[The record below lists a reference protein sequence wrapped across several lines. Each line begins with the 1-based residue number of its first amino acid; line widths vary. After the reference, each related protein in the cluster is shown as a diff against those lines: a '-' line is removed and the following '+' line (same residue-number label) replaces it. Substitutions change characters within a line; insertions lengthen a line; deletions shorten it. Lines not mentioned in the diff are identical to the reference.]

1 MNEEYGA
8 GCTDRSREFL
18 PWYLKETLSLHDKN
32 EVEAHLAMCPKCRKE
47 LEELRWVSNGMKEI
61 ARTSL
66 LSHIP
71 PEKLVVFLEEPQSLT
86 PDEKKTIEKHL
97 KSCGSCRDQ
106 LQTLKSAN
114 LELEALEE
122 EQKPRPAM
130 QASLWQRITQ
140 TLIWLVR
147 KPAFAYA
154 IVILLAYPALRWILQ
169 QPQPT
174 FPSVI
179 SEKVYLLSEQTRLTA
194 KPTPLLRS
202 DKERFIRLSVPFWP
216 NLDTYSYQIA
226 IKNEGGRTLFEM
238 KDFVEFGSQGLFQL
252 ALNTDSF
259 GDGAYVLV
267 IREKDKKDPSSS
279 SETLFPFQITHKE

>member
-1 MNEEYGA
+1 MKEEYGTD
-8 GCTDRSREFL
+8 CTDRSRQLL
-18 PWYLKETLSLHDKN
+18 PWYLNQTLSLHDKN
-32 EVEAHLAMCPKCRKE
+32 EVEAHLAMCSKCQKE
-47 LEELRWVSNGMKEI
+47 LEELRWVSSGMKKI
-61 ARTSL
+61 GQTSP

-86 PDEKKTIEKHL
+86 PDEKRTIEKHL

-130 QASLWQRITQ
+130 EASLWQRITQ
-140 TLIWLVR
+140 TLVWLVR

-154 IVILLAYPALRWILQ
+154 IVILLAYPALRWVLQ
-169 QPQPT
+169 QPEPT
-174 FPSVI
+174 LPSVI

-194 KPTPLLRS
+194 KPILLLPS
-202 DKERFIRLSVPFWP
+202 NKERFIRLGIPFWP
-216 NLDTYSYQIA
+216 NLDNYSYQIA
-226 IKNEGGRTLFEM
+226 IKDESGRILFEM
-238 KDFVEFGSQGLFQL
+238 KDFVDFGNQGLFEL

-259 GDGAYVLV
+259 GDGTYILV
-267 IREKDKKDPSSS
+267 IKETNKKDPSSS
-279 SETLFPFQITHKE
+279 SETVFPFQITHKE